1 MNNLQIDTE
10 LIGGLG
16 EEPDKG
22 TDKGR
27 HAGVRR
33 GLGKGLGQGLS
44 ALLANDLLKVDGE
57 TGFIPNL
64 PLESISPNPKQPRFS
79 VNPEELIG
87 LADSIREHGVIEP
100 LIVTKDPHVADRYQ
114 LVAGERRW
122 RAAKLAKL
130 AHVPVVIKDI
140 SPQQILELAI
150 IENIQRQDLNALEE
164 ATAIAELHNTYHLK
178 LEDIAKK
185 IGKDISTLSNKMRLL
200 KLPQVVQVGILSRQI
215 TESHAYQILALKS
228 TDAILAAFNIIVKKE
243 LSVKQTQELV
253 RRILHAN
260 KEVFGQNTKQN
271 AVLYDD
277 LTIKITQDLVDKL
290 GKGVKVHRRKNGGSL
305 TLPFNSDEHLQSIYQ
320 YLMST

>member
-16 EEPDKG
+16 EEP
-22 TDKGR
+22 DKGR